1 MPLITKEYKFCAA
14 HKYWNPALS
23 KEKNFDV
30 FGDDIK
36 NHGHNYVL
44 RISVKGTINPSS
56 GFLIDLQWLNK
67 LVKNEVLKKLD
78 HSQIDEDILWFKNRL
93 PSTENLVVFIWEIL
107 DPYFKDI
114 DASLFKIYLRE
125 TPTIFTEYYGPELN
139 GEEVS

>member
-14 HKYWNPALS
+14 HKYWNPDWS

-93 PSTENLVVFIWEIL
+93 PSTENLVVFIWEFL

-114 DASLFKIYLRE
+114 GASLFKIYLRE
-125 TPTIFTEYYGPELN
+125 TPTIFTEYYGPELKD
-139 GEEVS
+139 EEVS

>member
-14 HKYWNPALS
+14 HKYWNPDWS

-114 DASLFKIYLRE
+114 GASLFKIYLRE
-125 TPTIFTEYYGPELN
+125 TPTIFTEYYGPELKD
-139 GEEVS
+139 EEVS